1 MKEGWEYKKLGE
13 VADFYRGLTY
23 GKSDEAESS
32 NVCVLR
38 SNNIDLQSM
47 SLNLDEI
54 KYLKPGF
61 VIPEDKKLKGESIF
75 ICMSNGSKQHV
86 GKVAYIPDDM
96 DYAFGGFMGLIVPK
110 GVSAKYIYY
119 VCCSSLYRE
128 FLSSIGN
135 GIGITNLRFS
145 DLNNFTFPI
154 SDLKQQKKIVSELD
168 LLSRVIEKHKAQLEE
183 LDKLAQSIFYDMFG
197 DPVTNEKGW
206 EVKKLKDVSSK
217 ITNGNTP
224 KGGSDVYVG
233 DGILFLRSQNV
244 WRNKIV
250 FDDVAYIDDATH
262 EILHHSSLMHNDI
275 LITKTG
281 RFNTENS
288 SLGRAALYTGENN
301 MANINGHVYLV
312 RLKPGI
318 DKKYVLYIL
327 LSESFRQLIRRVCV
341 GGIDKR
347 QLNKNHIEDFPIIL
361 PPLALQQEFAAKV
374 EAIEQMKAKVRQ
386 SLKESEELFN
396 SRMDY
401 YFN

>member
-168 LLSRVIEKHKAQLEE
+168 LLSRVIEKQKAQLEE
-183 LDKLAQSIFYDMFG
+183 LDILSQSIFYDMFG

-206 EVKKLKDVSSK
+206 ELKKMQDVSEITSSK
-217 ITNGNTP
+217 RIFANE
-224 KGGSDVYVG
+224 YRE
-233 DGILFLRSQNV
+233 DGIPFYRGKEITEKSKGQDLSLEL
-244 WRNKIV
+244 
-250 FDDVAYIDDATH
+250 YISKERYE
-262 EILHHSSLMHNDI
+262 EIKKEFGVPAIGDI
-275 LITKTG
+275 LITAVGTIGNIWVVNDINPFYFKDGNIIWVKEIKNIDPTYFK
-281 RFNTENS
+281 RVLTI
-288 SLGRAALYTGENN
+288 LIAAYKSE
-301 MANINGHVYLV
+301 MANGCAYSALTIVN
-312 RLKPGI
+312 LKKMI
-318 DKKYVLYIL
+318 
-327 LSESFRQLIRRVCV
+327 FA
-341 GGIDKR
+341 
-347 QLNKNHIEDFPIIL
+347 L
-361 PPLALQQEFAAKV
+361 PPLSLQQEFAAKI
-374 EAIEQMKAKVRQ
+374 EAIESMKAKVRQ
-386 SLKESEELFN
+386 SLSEAETLFN